1 MINIVCIAMG
11 GAAGALLR
19 YWVSNGS
26 YLLFG
31 RGFPYGTLTVNV
43 VGSLAM
49 GILYVILVERI
60 EASAEWRAGLIVGL
74 LGAFT
79 TFSAFSMDTI
89 NLIESG
95 EQLKAGL
102 NMLLS
107 VALCVSGCWMGMLAA
122 RQW

>member
-1 MINIVCIAMG
+1 MG

-26 YLLFG
+26 YILFG

-49 GILYVILVERI
+49 GILYVILVERV

-79 TFSAFSMDTI
+79 TFSTFSMDTI
-89 NLIESG
+89 NLIENG

-107 VALCVSGCWMGMLAA
+107 VALCVFGCWMGMLAA